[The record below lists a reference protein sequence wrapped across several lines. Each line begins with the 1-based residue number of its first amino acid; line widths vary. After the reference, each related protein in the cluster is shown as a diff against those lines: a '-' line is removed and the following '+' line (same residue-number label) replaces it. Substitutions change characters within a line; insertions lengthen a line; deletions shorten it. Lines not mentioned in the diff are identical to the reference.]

1 MRIFLITLLVILTST
16 SYADGNKKQLEKAV
30 KKEIE
35 KELLDVNEKGKP
47 SNPGAK
53 GQANAAYKKATN
65 PGKGSGKNNGVEGK
79 LLDELID
86 DDKDKN
92 KKNDKK
98 KKK

>member
-1 MRIFLITLLVILTST
+1 MLSPALAGDKDSQV
-16 SYADGNKKQLEKAV
+16 EKAG

-35 KELLDVNEKGKP
+35 KELRDVDGKGKP
-47 SNPGAK
+47 NSPGAK

-65 PGKGSGKNNGVEGK
+65 PGKGSGKNNSVEGK

-92 KKNDKK
+92 KKNEKK
-98 KKK
+98 KKQ